1 MIGGNDLL
9 QYGPATENEEDRA
22 QSDLHLSGIGIAVC
36 VGRMQPGPWHAR
48 GDARYIQENRPVLL
62 GRPRHVKAVASL
74 LFFYLLSSCLSFLPL
89 SPPLPPPPF
98 PLSSSFFSAS
108 ILLSSFFFFLFLFF
122 FFFFFSFF

>member
-48 GDARYIQENRPVLL
+48 GDARYIQENRPGLL
-62 GRPRHVKAVASL
+62 GRQRHVKAVGYLHFIELRESSLASVPRARSEEHTSEL
-74 LFFYLLSSCLSFLPL
+74 QSLMRISYAGFCL
-89 SPPLPPPPF
+89 
-98 PLSSSFFSAS
+98 
-108 ILLSSFFFFLFLFF
+108 
-122 FFFFFSFF
+122 